1 MLSMNVWTCFSKY
14 VLCVFVC
21 VYVQLLRNEVFAQDQ
36 VPLLMEMDSDS
47 AALEKAIE
55 SGDPKL
61 SMFSWM

>member
-1 MLSMNVWTCFSKY
+1 M
-14 VLCVFVC
+14 C
-21 VYVQLLRNEVFAQDQ
+21 VYLQLLKNEVFAQDQ

-61 SMFSWM
+61 SMLFYWSILTPYLLTLYLSS

>member
-1 MLSMNVWTCFSKY
+1 MFGPVSRNMC
-14 VLCVFVC
+14 CVVCVCVCVC

>member
-1 MLSMNVWTCFSKY
+1 M
-14 VLCVFVC
+14 C
-21 VYVQLLRNEVFAQDQ
+21 VYLQLLKNEVFAQDQ

-61 SMFSWM
+61 SMLFYWNILTPYLLTLYLSS